1 MKNQRIASSNNMA
14 EKSNMPY
21 VICHMMCSVDGK
33 IFSQNWAGSKAGRI
47 SAGLYEKIH
56 MKFHSQAWMCGRV
69 TMERDFADGTYS
81 HKGTKLKDKQD
92 FIADPKAKSFAV
104 AIDPRGKLAWKENN
118 IDGDHLIEILTEQL
132 SQSYVEYLQSLNISY
147 LFAGVNEIDL
157 GVTLKKLS
165 DYFPIE
171 TVMLEGGGNL
181 NGQMLKASLINEL
194 SLLVLPLADGSQ
206 STTVFEMGAV
216 REMKLKTVK
225 KLSNGVLWLKYK
237 VN

>member
-1 MKNQRIASSNNMA
+1 
-14 EKSNMPY
+14 
-21 VICHMMCSVDGK
+21 V
-33 IFSQNWAGSKAGRI
+33 
-47 SAGLYEKIH
+47 
-56 MKFHSQAWMCGRV
+56 
-69 TMERDFADGTYS
+69 
-81 HKGTKLKDKQD
+81 
-92 FIADPKAKSFAV
+92 
-104 AIDPRGKLAWKENN
+104 
-118 IDGDHLIEILTEQL
+118 

-216 REMKLKTVK
+216 REMKLKKVK